1 MHNADAVDTTR
12 PRKGCHPFR
21 YKDNALGLERLPFVA
36 GPRSAVAAP
45 YWGVPTTCHGDDA
58 FEVGAA
64 MADAYLKH
72 LREDTDDCPV
82 SDLANIVESFLMRFE
97 QEGGR
102 AMPGLGCSA
111 QSESFGSLRQQCAG
125 FFGTLDAWLTL
136 AAKDSASYLDALTE
150 DMIVQRANRAMHG
163 SLRQIEVVIER
174 RPNGVDLYVSSA
186 VRFAAPFVPV
196 DATPLDLDDA
206 RVREF
211 LFAGAERSGFDI
223 PVDSDM
229 DGYVGDDGD
238 ETHIRMWLK

>member
-1 MHNADAVDTTR
+1 
-12 PRKGCHPFR
+12 
-21 YKDNALGLERLPFVA
+21 
-36 GPRSAVAAP
+36 
-45 YWGVPTTCHGDDA
+45 
-58 FEVGAA
+58 

-72 LREDTDDCPV
+72 LREDTDECPV
-82 SDLANIVESFLMRFE
+82 SDLANIVESFMMRFE

-125 FFGTLDAWLTL
+125 FFGTLDAWLTQ

-163 SLRQIEVVIER
+163 SVRQIEVVIAR
-174 RPNGVDLYVSSA
+174 RPNGVDLYLSSA

-196 DATPLDLDDA
+196 DATPLDVDDA
-206 RVREF
+206 RVRDF
-211 LFAGAERSGFDI
+211 LFAGAARSEFDI

-229 DGYVGDDGD
+229 GGYVRDDGD